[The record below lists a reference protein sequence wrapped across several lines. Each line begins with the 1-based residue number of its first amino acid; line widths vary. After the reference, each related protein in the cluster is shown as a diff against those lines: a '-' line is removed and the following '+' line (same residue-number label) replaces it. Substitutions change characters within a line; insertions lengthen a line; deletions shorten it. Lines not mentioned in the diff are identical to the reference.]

1 MSAEAGSD
9 RPHWKRWQDHPPGT
23 QRAGT
28 GGPRGPAGT
37 GGPRGRCTYLRLSL
51 ENRLVEPPARD
62 WERAAVSCD
71 RQVGRCM

>member
-28 GGPRGPAGT
+28 GGPRGPGSHLSSS
-37 GGPRGRCTYLRLSL
+37 CTYLRLSL